1 MTVVVDASAAVNVL
15 IGWSAPG
22 VLDVDDDVVAPDNF
36 LVEVASGLRRSVR
49 RGVLPMQAAPGL
61 LAEALEMPIEL
72 VPSRELIAR
81 AFELR
86 DQVTVADGCYVAL
99 AEQRECGLI
108 TSDARLARAPGL
120 AIPITV
126 V

>member
-1 MTVVVDASAAVNVL
+1 MTVLDASVVVNVL
-15 IGWSAPG
+15 IGRTDPA
-22 VLDVDDDVVAPDNF
+22 VLDVGDDVVAPDQF
-36 LVEVASGLRRSVR
+36 LVEVASGLRRAAHLR
-49 RGVLPMQAAPGL
+49 WIPRGAAPGL
-61 LAEALEMPIEL
+61 FVVALEIPIEL
-72 VPSRELIAR
+72 VPSRELVVR

-86 DQVTVADGCYVAL
+86 DQMSVYDASYVAL